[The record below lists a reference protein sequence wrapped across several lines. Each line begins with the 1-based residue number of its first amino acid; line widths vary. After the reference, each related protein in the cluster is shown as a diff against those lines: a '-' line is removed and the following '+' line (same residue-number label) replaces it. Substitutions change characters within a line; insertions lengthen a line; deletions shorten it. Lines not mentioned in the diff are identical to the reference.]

1 MKSVNDMTAKHVTMQ
16 SYRVTAE
23 GDELYC
29 EVRGHGQPLL
39 MIPPAGGDA
48 AFYSFI
54 ADILSDEYK
63 VITYDRR
70 ANSRSTM
77 NDPQNFEISQQSRD
91 AMTVLARLAS
101 NPHSCLATAA
111 AR

>member
-1 MKSVNDMTAKHVTMQ
+1 MGGS
-16 SYRVTAE
+16 
-23 GDELYC
+23 
-29 EVRGHGQPLL
+29 
-39 MIPPAGGDA
+39 GDA
-48 AFYSFI
+48 WLYAFV

-70 ANSRSTM
+70 TNSRSTM